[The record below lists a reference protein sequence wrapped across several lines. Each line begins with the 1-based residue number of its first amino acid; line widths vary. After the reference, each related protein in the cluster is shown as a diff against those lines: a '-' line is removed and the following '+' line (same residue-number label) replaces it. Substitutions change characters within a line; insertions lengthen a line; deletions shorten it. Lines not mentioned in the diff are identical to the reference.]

1 MEGEGFLVMWSK
13 QPAIYSHTPMPERRA
28 HTDDDEE
35 TTRRRRGGDA
45 AAAARLGT
53 REPFRASCGTFGG
66 RAADAQ
72 RRERAA
78 QGAGDDGRW
87 TEACVPTC
95 NANRGP
101 PWSSCGSEKP
111 GGYKP
116 VDRLPLVRR
125 STAHSRSRLRFVPC
139 TL

>member
-13 QPAIYSHTPMPERRA
+13 HRPFTRTHPCPRDA
-28 HTDDDEE
+28 HTRT

-53 REPFRASCGTFGG
+53 REPFRTSCGTFGG

-78 QGAGDDGRW
+78 QGRR

-116 VDRLPLVRR
+116 VDRLPLVQR